1 MELAPHAPGASGLV
15 LSLQGAAGA
24 IRGSADLAAQGSV
37 PAQQGAALSQEPD
50 AFTAQGIPVVPQRE
64 TGSLSGALPAVLAPS
79 LQRWIYF

>member
-37 PAQQGAALSQEPD
+37 PAQQSAGADQEPD
-50 AFTAQGIPVVPQRE
+50 AFTAQGVPVVPQRE

-79 LQRWIYF
+79 LRCWFF